1 MRIIGGTRR
10 GHKLAAP
17 KGMATRP
24 TQDRVREAIFNTL
37 ANIGLLETRVL
48 DLPAPWRWK
57 R

>member
-48 DLPAPWRWK
+48 D
-57 R
+57 